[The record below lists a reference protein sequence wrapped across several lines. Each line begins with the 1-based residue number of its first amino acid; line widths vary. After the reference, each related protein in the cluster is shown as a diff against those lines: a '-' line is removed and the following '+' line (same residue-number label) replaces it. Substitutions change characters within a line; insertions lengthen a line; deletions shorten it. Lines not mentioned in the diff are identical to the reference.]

1 VLFAAMLA
9 AVLLSALAVG
19 AVAAVAIARD
29 IRRESQERVNHELD
43 TARALYDARVQDTR
57 RDVAEAARALDP
69 TDAEPEAR
77 LAALRRELR
86 LDLLGACDLDGKS
99 LFGSEPATAAELR
112 RRDPLIVQARLQP
125 ASGTMALSRQRV
137 LAERGNDIVRR
148 TGLPS
153 MPTADVLFTW
163 AAAPIRDTG
172 GRVRAVAYGGRAV
185 SGDQELVDRI
195 RALSFGTGTYGGK
208 PLGTATF
215 FLGENRVA
223 TNVLGPDQGPALGTR
238 VAPDVAAQVLG
249 RGERWQNRASVVGT
263 WYLSAYEPL
272 RDAEDRTVGMLYVG
286 LLEAPY
292 VDLERRL
299 LWQVLGAVGAVAV
312 LASLFALWLVRRIT
326 TPIGEVTNA
335 AARMAQGERDHRVDV
350 RAPYREL
357 GRLLEGFHGMQ
368 HAIAD
373 RDQHLLDQNREL
385 GELNERLERVN
396 QNYMTTLRFVTHE
409 LRSPLAAVQSLIDA
423 AFAGF
428 ADQVPEQL
436 KGFLL
441 RMKRN
446 LEELQDMVKNYLD
459 LSRAERGEFVV
470 HPAPIELW
478 AMVIEPVVEQVEAL
492 FGSRSVTLEIEP
504 HEPIAMVADAEL
516 LRIAAM
522 NYLSNAAKYA
532 SEKGRVRLS
541 ARAENDRLV
550 LSVWNEGPGF
560 TAEEGLELFKK
571 FSRLKNANTRGKRG
585 SGLGLYLCQQIAE
598 LHGGKVSA
606 RSEAGQWAEFTLEVP
621 LGAPA
626 TPAAP
631 APIVRPAACSKPA
644 RPS

>member
-1 VLFAAMLA
+1 VKISPSLRAVLFAAMLA
-9 AVLLSALAVG
+9 TVLVSALAVG

-43 TARALYDARVQDTR
+43 TARALYDARVHDTR
-57 RDVAEAARALDP
+57 RDMAEAARALDP
-69 TDAEPEAR
+69 VDIGLQAR
-77 LAALRRELR
+77 LAELRRELR
-86 LDLLGACDLDGKS
+86 LDLLGICDLEGRPIV
-99 LFGSEPATAAELR
+99 GSEPSAAAELR
-112 RRDPLIVQARLQP
+112 RHDPVISQARLQP
-125 ASGTMALSRQRV
+125 AGGTIALSRQRV
-137 LAERGNDIVRR
+137 LAEGGDDLVRR
-148 TGLPS
+148 IASPA
-153 MPTADVLFTW
+153 MPNGDVLFTW
-163 AAAPIRDTG
+163 AAAPVRDAG
-172 GRVRAVAYGGRAV
+172 GRVRAVAFGGRAV

-195 RALSFGTGTYGGK
+195 RTLSFGTGTYGGK

-215 FLGENRVA
+215 FLGETRVA

-238 VAPDVAAQVLG
+238 VAPDVAAQVLA

-272 RDAEDRTVGMLYVG
+272 RDAEDRTIGMLYVG

-292 VDLERRL
+292 IDLERRL

-326 TPIGEVTNA
+326 KPIGEVTNA
-335 AARMAQGERDHRVDV
+335 AARMAQGERDHRVDTD
-350 RAPYREL
+350 APYREL
-357 GRLLEGFHGMQ
+357 SLLVEGFRGMQ

-373 RDQHLLDQNREL
+373 RDQHLLNQNREL

-436 KGFLL
+436 RGFLL

-459 LSRAERGEFVV
+459 LSRAERGEFVL

-478 AMVIEPVVEQVEAL
+478 ASVIDPVVQQVEAL
-492 FGSRSVTLEIEP
+492 FDSRSVKLEIEP
-504 HEPIAMVADAEL
+504 HGQISMVADAEL
-516 LRIAAM
+516 LRIAVM

-541 ARAENDRLV
+541 TRAQNDRLV

-560 TAEEGLELFKK
+560 TAEEAPDLFKK

-585 SGLGLYLCQQIAE
+585 SGLGLYLCRQIAE
-598 LHGGKVSA
+598 LHGGEVSA
-606 RSEAGQWAEFTLEVP
+606 RSEAEKWAEFTLDVP

-626 TPAAP
+626 KATG
-631 APIVRPAACSKPA
+631 
-644 RPS
+644 